1 MGATVD
7 VDMVHMFQQICIFVF
22 VPMIAGLLT
31 QNYLVKKH
39 GKKAWMETYKPMFPP
54 FSALGVAMIA
64 FTAMALKA
72 KSILANPGDILTILI
87 PLIIFYLIF
96 GK

>member
-1 MGATVD
+1 ML
-7 VDMVHMFQQICIFVF
+7 ICSICSSRSVIFVF

-72 KSILANPGDILTILI
+72 KNILANPGDIVTIII
-87 PLIIFYLIF
+87 PLIIFILFPILCF
-96 GK
+96 H